1 MDFLKILK
9 AMVDNIN
16 GGYAATIMAMDG
28 IPLQDYVKEGET
40 CDLETIGVEY
50 GKIVLEIK
58 KASEVLNLGDV
69 DEVIISSNG
78 MKVILRIATPEYFV
92 ALVLS
97 PTGNSGKGRYLIKK
111 AARDT
116 AKELVL

>member
-1 MDFLKILK
+1 MEFEQILRSL
-9 AMVDNIN
+9 VDNVS

-28 IPLQDYVKEGET
+28 IPLQNYIKEGEN

-50 GKIVLEIK
+50 GNIVSEIK

-69 DEVIISSNG
+69 EEVFITSNG

-92 ALVLS
+92 ALVLG
-97 PTGNSGKGRYLIKK
+97 PYGNSGKGRYLIKK
-111 AARDT
+111 AAGYT
-116 AKELVL
+116 ASELS